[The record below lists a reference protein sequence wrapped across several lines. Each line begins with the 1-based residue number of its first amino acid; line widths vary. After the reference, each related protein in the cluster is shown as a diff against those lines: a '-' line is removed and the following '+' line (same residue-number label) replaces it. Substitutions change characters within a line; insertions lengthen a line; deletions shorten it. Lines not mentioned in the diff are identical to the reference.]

1 MEYEVII
8 PAAGK
13 GKRMGAD
20 RNKLLLEIDGKPII
34 VHTLQVF
41 EDDPLCKGII
51 LSVSPYDRLELENW
65 LVKHSIF
72 KVVAMAEGG
81 KERQQSVY
89 NALMYATA
97 PIVMVHDGARPFIQ
111 QAAIHELAEQ
121 AAQTGAAI
129 AGVPVKDTM
138 KVIREG
144 TVEHTIDRSSL
155 WSIQTPQAFRL
166 SLLRKANEEAVK
178 TGFIGTDDA
187 SLVEQIGEKI
197 QVVEADYDNIK
208 LTTKEDLFF
217 AEAIL
222 TKRKS
227 GYEK

>member
-20 RNKLLLEIDGKPII
+20 RNKLLLTIDGKPVII
-34 VHTLQVF
+34 HTLQVF
-41 EDDPLCKGII
+41 EEDPLCKGII
-51 LSVSPYDRLELENW
+51 LAVSPDDRNVLEELLAEY
-65 LVKHSIF
+65 SIH

-89 NALMYATA
+89 HALLHATA
-97 PIVMVHDGARPFIQ
+97 SIVMVHDGARPFIQ

-121 AAQTGAAI
+121 AFQTGAAI

-144 TVEHTIDRSSL
+144 TVENTIDRSSL

-166 SLLRKANEEAVK
+166 SLLLKANQEAVK
-178 TGFIGTDDA
+178 NGFNGTDDA
-187 SLVEQIGEKI
+187 SLVEQIGEKV

-222 TKRKS
+222 KKRKS
-227 GYEK
+227 GY